1 MSSNPLHPGV
11 HPSRQFRAQL
21 AADNPTADALARG
34 ARRSTALLH
43 TPFQAQ
49 PYMSTLES
57 NVAASRRQVEEDP
70 IDHDPTAS
78 IMPAL
83 PACLQPLTER
93 PLDANADAI
102 PTPSATLA
110 PYVPRSMN
118 EIPLPKRVLVDPRDQ
133 HTVDLQISK
142 LVQAFKE
149 SGRDIDQYSAELQA
163 WSEQVESSEADK
175 TRRARSRMFGRW
187 IGWIRL
193 KAPNWPESAAWNGD
207 CILEYGPSFLRF
219 LLDHVKRPD
228 GKALKSRTLACWFGL
243 FVQCI
248 IRYAVDAK
256 TGKPCGTVILAQHEL
271 FNVLR
276 DQVFA
281 LTRVYGLDRRYSN
294 RIYYG
299 PGDLMVIL
307 EDLLSEPYKDWQV
320 VLQHC
325 QQLIFPFYFGVRA
338 STLGPVSQKHEDNGA
353 KVTFRDVSVLKLDE
367 YRWRIQLRFHN
378 FKVYAKCCNRPYD
391 KEQTYNLDSVEAME
405 YALLDGPTYCLP
417 AWYARG
423 LFCRKKYPTF
433 LIFLTHSDP
442 VREIVPEAL
451 DWHMSVHSRPSPPS
465 ATHALR
471 SFRAVK
477 PGGSGFVNPPKAAS
491 SRAFSN
497 LTASRTKISGIPS
510 TGVGGWRRGAGEQ
523 VAMNYGLEMGRAL
536 LAQAP
541 DRAYKVLLEH
551 YTHENANHPF
561 VGMRLCT
568 IDPTASPEMARR
580 YREQQELTAVVLDAV
595 VRRTRAQVAT
605 QARTADGVSESASI
619 ARLEVESSAALRAE
633 AKRLAA
639 EEPLSIEYEAELER
653 VFAEFKSLFNNLTLG
668 SRPSS
673 VKLAIERADNAAD
686 ELTYKTLPT
695 RDLAQTRLRAVQ
707 LQQEVAVARQRA
719 SLWHIQR
726 VRAHFDRLCREEL
739 GARRD
744 APPVGTLQ
752 ERADAIKRLKGI
764 SYTQRALVEDGQ
776 RMFGTDGLA
785 SASTSTGPDSTAPAS
800 LPREPVASTSAHP
813 SSTHRPSATAPALVG
828 LSKTVPL
835 VPEDDSGLLALD
847 DEVDARVLNQ
857 SIDSSVIYQ
866 LKKHAGTT
874 GLDEDELVADEFLPP
889 TTIPLDGVSE
899 STRAIIPSLGPT
911 LRILTRRL
919 YLPLENSIYKAI
931 EATVDGV
938 LKYHC
943 QLCLLVDAHLADE
956 RFTVQRGDKR
966 EFLTIGEYNKHL
978 LLQHSFWRQLI
989 MKIFRDGNKGL
1000 KCPACDHHAPD
1011 YQTLTDDHMLVD
1023 CVDTLTFSQVQDMH
1037 KQAWIKATGKR
1048 PARATAPDNAQA
1060 NAPHSGSATGRKR
1073 AASPKE
1079 KASGTARDSV
1089 AQGLAILEE
1098 HASDDPAV
1106 ADVIDSA
1113 QRLLDWLDDET
1124 EGDLPAVDFWPS
1136 YEDLSTWT
1144 LAEAEIA
1151 LEELQQSHPDDE
1163 VTLAME
1169 RAVEH
1174 LSQSHRELTLDEYYD
1189 AWLDA
1194 CL

>member
-1 MSSNPLHPGV
+1 
-11 HPSRQFRAQL
+11 
-21 AADNPTADALARG
+21 
-34 ARRSTALLH
+34 
-43 TPFQAQ
+43 
-49 PYMSTLES
+49 
-57 NVAASRRQVEEDP
+57 
-70 IDHDPTAS
+70 
-78 IMPAL
+78 
-83 PACLQPLTER
+83 
-93 PLDANADAI
+93 
-102 PTPSATLA
+102 
-110 PYVPRSMN
+110 
-118 EIPLPKRVLVDPRDQ
+118 
-133 HTVDLQISK
+133 
-142 LVQAFKE
+142 
-149 SGRDIDQYSAELQA
+149 
-163 WSEQVESSEADK
+163 
-175 TRRARSRMFGRW
+175 
-187 IGWIRL
+187 
-193 KAPNWPESAAWNGD
+193 
-207 CILEYGPSFLRF
+207 
-219 LLDHVKRPD
+219 
-228 GKALKSRTLACWFGL
+228 
-243 FVQCI
+243 
-248 IRYAVDAK
+248 
-256 TGKPCGTVILAQHEL
+256 
-271 FNVLR
+271 
-276 DQVFA
+276 
-281 LTRVYGLDRRYSN
+281 
-294 RIYYG
+294 
-299 PGDLMVIL
+299 
-307 EDLLSEPYKDWQV
+307 
-320 VLQHC
+320 
-325 QQLIFPFYFGVRA
+325 
-338 STLGPVSQKHEDNGA
+338 
-353 KVTFRDVSVLKLDE
+353 
-367 YRWRIQLRFHN
+367 
-378 FKVYAKCCNRPYD
+378 
-391 KEQTYNLDSVEAME
+391 ME

-417 AWYARG
+417 SWYARG
-423 LFCRKKYPTF
+423 VFCQKKYPTY

-451 DWHMSVHSRPSPPS
+451 DWHI
-465 ATHALR
+465 
-471 SFRAVK
+471 FRAVK
-477 PGGSGFVNPPKAAS
+477 SGGSGFVNPPKAAS
-491 SRAFSN
+491 SRAFST

-561 VGMRLCT
+561 VAMRLCT
-568 IDPTASPEMARR
+568 IDPTVSPEMARR

-605 QARTADGVSESASI
+605 QARTADDVSESAST

-673 VKLAIERADNAAD
+673 VKLAIERADDATD
-686 ELTYKTLPT
+686 GLTYKTLPT
-695 RDLAQTRLRAVQ
+695 RNLAQTRLRAIQ
-707 LQQEVAVARQRA
+707 LQQEVAIARQRA

-726 VRAHFDRLCREEL
+726 VRAHFDHLCREEL
-739 GARRD
+739 RARRD

-785 SASTSTGPDSTAPAS
+785 STSTSMGLDSTAPAS
-800 LPREPVASTSAHP
+800 LPRELDASTSAHP
-813 SSTHRPSATAPALVG
+813 SSAHRPSATAPALVG
-828 LSKTVPL
+828 LSKTVPHE
-835 VPEDDSGLLALD
+835 PEDDSGLLALD

-874 GLDEDELVADEFLPP
+874 DLDGDEYVPDEFLPP

-899 STRAIIPSLGPT
+899 SARAMIPSLGPT

-931 EATVDGV
+931 EAIVNGV
-938 LKYHC
+938 RKYQC
-943 QLCLLVDAHLADE
+943 QLCTLVDAHLARE
-956 RFTVQRGDKR
+956 QFTIQRGDKR

-989 MKIFRDGNKGL
+989 MKIFRSGNKGL

-1011 YQTLTDDHMLVD
+1011 YKTLTDDHMLVD
-1023 CVDTLTFSQVQDMH
+1023 CVDTLTFSRVEDMH
-1037 KQAWIKATGKR
+1037 KQAWVKASGKR

-1060 NAPHSGSATGRKR
+1060 EAPSATGRKR

-1079 KASGTARDSV
+1079 KASGTARDLV

-1098 HASDDPAV
+1098 HAPDDPAV
-1106 ADVIDSA
+1106 ADVIGSA
-1113 QRLLDWLDDET
+1113 QRLLDRLDDET
-1124 EGDLPAVDFWPS
+1124 EGDLPAIDFWPS

-1144 LAEAEIA
+1144 LAEAKIA
-1151 LEELQQSHPDDE
+1151 LAELQQSHPDDE

-1174 LSQSHRELTLDEYYD
+1174 LSQSHHELTLDEYYD